1 MEKGETSKKHP
12 CINIKMY
19 ASTKGRKEGRTDA
32 FVKKKTK

>member
-32 FVKKKTK
+32 LVKKKTK